1 MKASSAWVGN
11 SENGRLRSSM
21 FVSFADDV
29 GDDDDKTNTGLRK
42 YELKIGDSILLS
54 ACAFDGR

>member
-1 MKASSAWVGN
+1 MKASSSSVDN
-11 SENGRLRSSM
+11 SENGRLRASM
-21 FVSFADDV
+21 FVSDD
-29 GDDDDKTNTGLRK
+29 GGEDDDAETNTGLRK